1 MSMSDL
7 SEIARSLWVVWL
19 MLIFLGIAAWAFW
32 PRNRKRFE
40 RDAEIPLRDDRP
52 DQSRRD
58 RTSGKG

>member
-1 MSMSDL
+1 MSLAEL
-7 SEIARSLWVVWL
+7 SELARSFWVVWM

-32 PRNRKRFE
+32 PRNAKRFE

-52 DQSRRD
+52 EGTGRD

>member
-1 MSMSDL
+1 MSLAEL

-19 MLIFLGIAAWAFW
+19 MLIFLGIGAWAFW

-52 DQSRRD
+52 DGEGRD
-58 RTSGKG
+58 RTSGKV